1 VQDTYPA
8 DDDEVPNVKSVA
20 KTKVRSFKYT
30 ETTLSPCFV
39 PSRDEPNL
47 GISYSDPNK
56 VRCDTFKSRYEELA
70 PQTVSAKGGI
80 DLSLLPPCKTSL
92 KMHILRANYQSY
104 IWKHAHIAKVK
115 LPKAVGYGW
124 KRTDDGSPD
133 VKWTTGPLFPP
144 EMLDKLETIEGGDE
158 SEESQETTV
167 LSFVD
172 DGMSEDIEVDELD
185 NIIDEVFETDDE

>member
-1 VQDTYPA
+1 
-8 DDDEVPNVKSVA
+8 
-20 KTKVRSFKYT
+20 
-30 ETTLSPCFV
+30 
-39 PSRDEPNL
+39 
-47 GISYSDPNK
+47 
-56 VRCDTFKSRYEELA
+56 
-70 PQTVSAKGGI
+70 
-80 DLSLLPPCKTSL
+80 
-92 KMHILRANYQSY
+92 
-104 IWKHAHIAKVK
+104 VK

-185 NIIDEVFETDDE
+185 NIIDEVFETDDDL